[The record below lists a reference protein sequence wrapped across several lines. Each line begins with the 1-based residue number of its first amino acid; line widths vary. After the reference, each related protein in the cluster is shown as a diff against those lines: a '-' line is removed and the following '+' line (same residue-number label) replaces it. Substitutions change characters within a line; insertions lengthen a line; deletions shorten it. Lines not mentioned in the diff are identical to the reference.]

1 MEGYWNGLHGARK
14 ILANSPYLVHK
25 PSDMDAEIRNAQ
37 GEKLDYAY
45 HSAQGDCPFTVIIGH
60 GVTANMNRPF
70 VEALAKGL
78 AMAGIPTLRF
88 SFSGNGDSEGRFE
101 DSCVSKEV
109 EDLGAVI
116 DAVKAQ
122 GRRVAYVGHSMG
134 GAVGVKR
141 AAADDRIEL
150 LVSLAGMVHTAKF
163 AEVEFGEET
172 PGSGFMWGKEDCP
185 LSQTFVDDMNQIGSV
200 LDLGAQIKVP
210 WLLVH
215 GTVDDVVPIAE
226 SREIFAQAQ
235 DPKELFEIENCDHVF
250 DAETDP
256 ESLPVMVR
264 KVTEWL
270 LPKTMI

>member
-1 MEGYWNGLHGARK
+1 
-14 ILANSPYLVHK
+14 
-25 PSDMDAEIRNAQ
+25 MDAEIRNAQ

-116 DAVKAQ
+116 DVVKAQ

-141 AAADDRIEL
+141 SAADDRIEL

-185 LSQTFVDDMNQIGSV
+185 LSQAFVDDMNQIGSV

-215 GTVDDVVPIAE
+215 GTVDDVVSIAE

>member
-1 MEGYWNGLHGARK
+1 
-14 ILANSPYLVHK
+14 
-25 PSDMDAEIRNAQ
+25 MDAEIRNAQ

-78 AMAGIPTLRF
+78 AIAGIPALRF

-116 DAVKAQ
+116 DSVKAQ
-122 GRRVAYVGHSMG
+122 GRRIAYVGHSMG

-163 AEVEFGEET
+163 AKVEFGDET
-172 PGSGFMWGKEDCP
+172 PGSGFMWGKKDCP
-185 LSQTFVDDMNQIGSV
+185 LSRAFVDDMNQIGSV
-200 LDLGAQIKVP
+200 LDLGGQIKVP

-235 DPKELFEIENCDHVF
+235 DPKELVEIENCDHVF

-256 ESLPVMVR
+256 ESLPIMVR

-270 LPKTMI
+270 LPKTMAPLQS

>member
-1 MEGYWNGLHGARK
+1 
-14 ILANSPYLVHK
+14 
-25 PSDMDAEIRNAQ
+25 MDAEIRNAQ

-70 VEALAKGL
+70 VETLAKGL

-101 DSCVSKEV
+101 DSCVTKEV

-116 DAVKAQ
+116 DAVKAK

-185 LSQTFVDDMNQIGSV
+185 LSQAFVDDMNQIGSV
-200 LDLGAQIKVP
+200 LGLGAQIKAP

-235 DPKELFEIENCDHVF
+235 DPKELIEIENCDHVF

-264 KVTEWL
+264 KVTEWF
-270 LPKTMI
+270 LPKTMN